1 MFNLDPEKIL
11 VVLAVAL
18 VVIGPEKLPSSARKL
33 GEALHKF
40 TAFKDRVT
48 NEVKDSLPEVDDETK
63 QALNLIK
70 NVTKPTRYFSSSGS
84 SMLASSFNSTSH
96 KSDQEIN
103 SGSIQVSP
111 EKIGEGSP
119 LFLPQDPRLN

>member
-1 MFNLDPEKIL
+1 MFNLDPDKIL
-11 VVLAVAL
+11 VILAVAL

-48 NEVKDSLPEVDDETK
+48 NEVKDSLPEVDEETK

-70 NVTKPTRYFSSSGS
+70 NVAKPTRYFSNSAKPI
-84 SMLASSFNSTSH
+84 LASQLNSTANNGE
-96 KSDQEIN
+96 QEI
-103 SGSIQVSP
+103 GSTSIRVSP